1 MTPSRYPLPANP
13 FSNIVLSVRPNSANG
28 HEQCDNFRQ
37 QLFYRAG
44 YTFSSHIPLRHM
56 FNNFPSLPTF
66 DFPPIFPLGAILF
79 NFLFFTVAIPL
90 EAYILSIRLKFDK
103 RTSIF
108 YAICINL
115 FSGAIGWFAFFLL
128 EPILPIEAKKEL
140 INYVFFNQ
148 FIANVHTLVFL
159 TAVIIFFA
167 TFLIKFFLLKAALL
181 SLREPSESKV
191 EPEQT
196 GTRKTTRRANK
207 LKLQN
212 TGLLT
217 TTLIA
222 NSLSYSAISAI
233 IVIQNFVG
241 KG

>member
-1 MTPSRYPLPANP
+1 M
-13 FSNIVLSVRPNSANG
+13 F
-28 HEQCDNFRQ
+28 
-37 QLFYRAG
+37 
-44 YTFSSHIPLRHM
+44 TFPG
-56 FNNFPSLPTF
+56 LPTF

-108 YAICINL
+108 YAICLNL

-128 EPILPIEAKKEL
+128 QPYLPIWMRKEL
-140 INYVFFNQ
+140 INYVFFNR
-148 FIANVHTLVFL
+148 FITNVHTLVFM
-159 TAVIIFFA
+159 AGIIIFFT
-167 TFLIKFFLLKAALL
+167 TFLLKFFLLKAALL
-181 SLREPSESKV
+181 SLQEPSKTTV
-191 EPEQT
+191 DPQPT
-196 GTRKTTRRANK
+196 PTRKTSRRANK

-233 IVIQNFVG
+233 IVLQNFFV